1 MAHRKDYKQPWI
13 VCCGCIRFL
22 YCFDSRFFASYDQ
35 DALLRTLQ
43 IPQEYLHCPS
53 TNRATYATMYCYRG
67 STERPLYCNIK
78 GLFVMSIPSNTG
90 KSRLRSLKGFQVSK
104 LLCCSFC
111 FGSICSAVI
120 CTSLPRVWFE
130 DSACA
135 MAILFLP
142 TIFVHISYFHR
153 FPIKTGARIHSEQI
167 QSGSVQVELS
177 KRCLFSPHLFL
188 TWLLRWLVPAVLP
201 FNLVVL
207 AALKGLKERK
217 QMPGNTTPPNQ
228 NPKEQPYGIWVQLAT
243 VLSLHSLLALPLDP
257 LGDGSG
263 SVADPRDLP
272 WDAVLALHLRLTA
285 HTQCGQHSHHS
296 REDPC
301 NLDSW
306 IAILLRDRATALYC
320 VTGLQHSSPH
330 VANLDFRANVPNSRL
345 RNPGVVW
352 GHCGDKTEIAAMEK
366 YHWRIKNRIYIYIY
380 IAQRKKTCVAI
391 WSKTD
396 LQIYYRFCRNV
407 AADIYL

>member
-13 VCCGCIRFL
+13 VCCCCIRFL

-43 IPQEYLHCPS
+43 IPQAYLHCPS
-53 TNRATYATMYCYRG
+53 TNRAAYATMYCYRG
-67 STERPLYCNIK
+67 STEWPLYCNIK

-111 FGSICSAVI
+111 LGSICSAVI

-177 KRCLFSPHLFL
+177 KGACFRRTSFWLDLWGDLSQLSYLSIWLSWLHSNVSRKENKCLEIPDHRTKIPKSNHMAFGFS
-188 TWLLRWLVPAVLP
+188 LP
-201 FNLVVL
+201 
-207 AALKGLKERK
+207 
-217 QMPGNTTPPNQ
+217 P
-228 NPKEQPYGIWVQLAT
+228 

-306 IAILLRDRATALYC
+306 IAILLRDRATAQLTTC
-320 VTGLQHSSPH
+320 SKSWLSSERPQFKI
-330 VANLDFRANVPNSRL
+330 AKS
-345 RNPGVVW
+345 W
-352 GHCGDKTEIAAMEK
+352 GCMGTL
-366 YHWRIKNRIYIYIY
+366 WG
-380 IAQRKKTCVAI
+380 
-391 WSKTD
+391 
-396 LQIYYRFCRNV
+396 
-407 AADIYL
+407 